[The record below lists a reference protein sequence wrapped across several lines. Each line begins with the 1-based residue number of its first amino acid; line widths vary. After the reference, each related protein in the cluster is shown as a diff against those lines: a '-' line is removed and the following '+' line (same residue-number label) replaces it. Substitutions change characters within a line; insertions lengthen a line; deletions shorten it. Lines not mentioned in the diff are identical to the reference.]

1 MGIPVRSSNGCLF
14 VILMAIGIGLEKILP
29 EKLRFIAIGLGA
41 IAVLV
46 LIAGVFGAFADM
58 FRK

>member
-1 MGIPVRSSNGCLF
+1 MAPVRSSNGCGF
-14 VILMAIGIGLEKILP
+14 VILMGIAIGLKQILP
-29 EKLRFIAIGLGA
+29 EKLEFIAMGLGA

>member
-46 LIAGVFGAFADM
+46 LIAGILGAIWDIFTE
-58 FRK
+58 

>member
-1 MGIPVRSSNGCLF
+1 MGI
-14 VILMAIGIGLEKILP
+14 AIGLKQILP
-29 EKLRFIAIGLGA
+29 EKLEFIAMGLGA